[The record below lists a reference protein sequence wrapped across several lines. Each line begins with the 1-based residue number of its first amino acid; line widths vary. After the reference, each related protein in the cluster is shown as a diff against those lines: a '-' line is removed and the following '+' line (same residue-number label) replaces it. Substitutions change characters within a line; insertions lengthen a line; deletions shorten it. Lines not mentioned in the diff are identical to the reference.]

1 METKEIQSVS
11 ELDEQFAFV
20 CNNFSFKIEEIEA
33 VVIASVVPRIDVIF
47 ENYFKE
53 NNVNYNF
60 IDYSTSIGI
69 DIKIDNPSE
78 LGSDLLVGAYQAAYK
93 YGAPCI
99 VVDMGTATTLSLVS
113 PNKDFLGGV
122 IYPGVLSSFNNLVKD
137 TSKLTNVSVE
147 TPASVIGKS
156 TTECLQS
163 GMLYAS
169 SEAVNGLI
177 KLIKEESGLSDIKV
191 IITGGIASFLHPYIN
206 SSIYDENL
214 LLDGLYNIY
223 VNFIR
228 KQYNKY

>member
-1 METKEIQSVS
+1 MLLCIDVGNSNITFGMYKGSHLIYTFRMETKEIQSVS
-11 ELDEQFAFV
+11 ELNEQFAFV

-78 LGSDLLVGAYQAAYK
+78 LGSDLLVGAYQAVYK

-113 PNKDFLGGV
+113 PDKDFLGGV

-137 TSKLTNVSVE
+137 TSK
-147 TPASVIGKS
+147 
-156 TTECLQS
+156 
-163 GMLYAS
+163 
-169 SEAVNGLI
+169 
-177 KLIKEESGLSDIKV
+177 
-191 IITGGIASFLHPYIN
+191 
-206 SSIYDENL
+206 
-214 LLDGLYNIY
+214 
-223 VNFIR
+223 
-228 KQYNKY
+228 